1 MVILGWCLSSKTMVR
16 LRSVIYRYNASHSPL
31 YILSFG
37 TVGVENVIKKS
48 AKALFKTKGLI
59 QNSTLN

>member
-37 TVGVENVIKKS
+37 TVGVENVHTMR
-48 AKALFKTKGLI
+48 LTKLSQPI
-59 QNSTLN
+59 ILWDLQI

>member
-16 LRSVIYRYNASHSPL
+16 LRSIINKYDTSHSPL

-37 TVGVENVIKKS
+37 IVGVEN
-48 AKALFKTKGLI
+48 AHTMQLTKLSQPI
-59 QNSTLN
+59 ILWDLQI